1 MKIKSLFLTFVL
13 AGSTLFGFAQKGE
26 LNSAKSSYDKF
37 AGFKAVNSV
46 SLGITELKNAKA
58 SIDKVVVNEKTA
70 SDPSAWVYRALIYSD
85 LASLDSVE
93 ATSKPLIKEATA
105 ALVKAKELD
114 KAGAYK
120 DKLDQVNKVLSNIQ
134 LNLGVKQYKASKFED
149 AYNSFSEAQ
158 IYDPTDTLTI
168 YYGGL
173 AAINAKNNK
182 NAIKSYQALLQTNYS
197 NNSQIYYDLSRLYAM
212 EKDTASAIRTAA
224 EGSKKY
230 PKNSALATQ
239 EIELSLISGKQKEVI
254 SRITDQEAKEPT
266 NKLYPFYLGIAY
278 GSMKKVAESEA
289 AYKRAIAVDPNY
301 MDANLNLGS
310 SMLNRGIDLYNKANK
325 LPAGKQKEY
334 DAMMKQANTEF
345 DNAFPY
351 LQKANELS
359 PKSRLTLEN
368 LKTYYLIKKNDAKL
382 AEITKKLKEATE

>member
-1 MKIKSLFLTFVL
+1 MKIKSFILTFVL
-13 AGSTLFGFAQKGE
+13 AGSTLISFAQKNE
-26 LNSAKSSYDKF
+26 LNSAKTSYDKF
-37 AGFKAVNSV
+37 ASFKAVNSV
-46 SLGITELKNAKA
+46 TMGLNDLKNSKA

-70 SDPSAWVYRALIYSD
+70 ADPSAWAYKALIYSD
-85 LASLDSVE
+85 LASIDTVE
-93 ATSKPLIKEATA
+93 VTSKPLIKEATE

-114 KAGAYK
+114 KAGANK
-120 DKLDQVNKVLSNIQ
+120 DKLAQVNKVLNNIQ
-134 LNLGVKQYKASKFED
+134 LNLGVKQYKESKFND
-149 AYNSFSEAQ
+149 AYNSFNEALV
-158 IYDPTDTLTI
+158 YDPSDTLSI

-173 AAINAKNNK
+173 SAINAKNNK
-182 NAIKSYQALLQTNYS
+182 NAIKSYLALLQTSYS
-197 NNSQIYYDLSRLYAM
+197 KNSQIYYDLSRLYAM
-212 EKDTASAIRTAA
+212 EKDTVASIRTAA
-224 EGSKKY
+224 EGAKKF

-289 AYKRAIAVDPNY
+289 AYKRAITIDPNY

-310 SMLNRGIDLYNKANK
+310 SILNRGIDLYNKANK
-325 LPAGKQKEY
+325 LSATKQKEY

-368 LKTYYLIKKNDAKL
+368 LKTYYLIKKNNTKVS
-382 AEITKKLKEATE
+382 EIIKKLKEATE

>member
-1 MKIKSLFLTFVL
+1 MKIKSLILTFAL
-13 AGSTLFGFAQKGE
+13 AGSTLIGFAQKGE

-37 AGFKAVNSV
+37 AGFKAVNSIA
-46 SLGITELKNAKA
+46 LGIAELKNAKA
-58 SIDKVVVNEKTA
+58 SIDKATTNEKTA
-70 SDPSAWVYRALIYSD
+70 GDPATWAYRALIYSD

-93 ATSKPLIKEATA
+93 TTSKPLIKEATA
-105 ALVKAKELD
+105 ALVKAKDLD

-120 DKLDQVNKVLSNIQ
+120 DKLAQASKVLNNIQ

-149 AYNSFSEAQ
+149 AYNSFNEAL
-158 IYDPTDTLTI
+158 IYDPTDTLSI

-173 AAINAKNNK
+173 AAISAKNNK
-182 NAIKSYQALLQTNYS
+182 NAIKNYQALLQTNYS
-197 NNSQIYYDLSRLYAM
+197 NNAQVYYDLSRIYAM

-224 EGSKKY
+224 EGSKKF

-254 SRITDQEAKEPT
+254 SRISDQEAKEPS

-278 GSMKKVAESEA
+278 GSVKKTSESEA
-289 AYKRAIAVDPNY
+289 AYKRAIAIDPNY
-301 MDANLNLGS
+301 IDANLNLGS
-310 SMLNRGIDLYNKANK
+310 SILNRGIDLYNKANK
-325 LPAGKQKEY
+325 LPASKQKDY
-334 DAMMKQANTEF
+334 DAMMKQATTAF
-345 DNAFPY
+345 DSAFPY

-359 PKSRLTLEN
+359 PKSRLVLEN
-368 LKTYYLIKKNDAKL
+368 LKTYYLIKKNDAKI